1 MAEHR
6 LRHWGLR
13 IAAAA
18 AGAALVYL
26 AVVLVQVLVASGRD
40 DRSGSDAIV
49 VLGAAQWDGRPSPVL
64 QARLDHAHELFDAG
78 VAPRVVLTGSK
89 QPGDRFTEAFAGYRY
104 LAEHGVPPD
113 SLTIVDDGSST
124 WESLA
129 AAQRVLDA
137 DGAGRITLVSDGY
150 HARRLAG
157 IATELGLDA
166 AVSPTGTRASPAQV
180 ARETLLVAVGELVG
194 YRRMLRFAP

>member
-1 MAEHR
+1 VAERR

-13 IAAAA
+13 VAATAA
-18 AGAALVYL
+18 VAALVYL
-26 AVVLVQVLVASGRD
+26 GVVLVQVLVASGRD

-64 QARLDHAHELFDAG
+64 QARLDHAHELYDAG
-78 VAPRVVLTGSK
+78 VAPKVVLTGSK
-89 QPGDRFTEAFAGYRY
+89 QPGDHFTEAFAGYRY
-104 LAEHGVPPD
+104 LAEQGVPGD

-137 DGAGRITLVSDGY
+137 DGAGRVTLVSDGY

-157 IATELGLDA
+157 IAAELGLDA
-166 AVSPTGTRASPAQV
+166 VVSPTGTRASPGQV

-194 YRRMLRFAP
+194 YGRMFRHAP